1 MVGQEFTILPRAPA
15 FVRNVMKKGRVVH
28 DGDGAFSRVYA
39 IDRRTVLKI
48 TTCQATRLLFA
59 QLINKPVTGC
69 LKVFKAFG
77 KVAVDE
83 EGYPYYAYVVERLYS
98 QKEWQTLPSV
108 RRIEQKRKHFSRFSE
123 AEGKRQRA
131 STAKAGRG
139 LVKKRWLLK
148 RKSSKTLEAAV
159 KRIQRQ
165 AKHYVTEDGRQK
177 GSELIYRIKRKI
189 GLTGAMDMLHRFIA
203 KRDIELDLRVKGNVL
218 LTRDGNICLADPV
231 TVMEDNTLPPA
242 TSAPTLDWDLSEDEQ
257 ALAGLIQLE
266 QLMAGKSKAAP
277 MFRLT

>member
-1 MVGQEFTILPRAPA
+1 ME
-15 FVRNVMKKGRVVH
+15 KGRLVH

-48 TTCQATRLLFA
+48 TTCQATKLLFR
-59 QLINKPVTGC
+59 QLIRKPVTGC

-83 EGYPYYAYVVERLYS
+83 DGYTYFAFVVERLYS

-108 RRIEQKRKHFSRFSE
+108 RRIEHKRKHCSRFCE
-123 AEGKRQRA
+123 DEGKRQRA
-131 STAKAGRG
+131 STTKVGRG
-139 LVKKRWLLK
+139 LVKKRWLQK

-159 KRIQRQ
+159 KKIRRQ

-189 GLTGAMDMLHRFIA
+189 GLTGAMDMLHRFIE
-203 KRDIELDLRVKGNVL
+203 KRDIELDLRVDGNVM
-218 LTRDGNICLADPV
+218 LTHDGNICLADPV
-231 TVMEDNTLPPA
+231 TVMDDNTMPPA
-242 TSAPTLDWDLSEDEQ
+242 ISSPCIDRDVCEEEE
-257 ALAGLIQLE
+257 ALAGLRQLE
-266 QLMAGKSKAAP
+266 ELMAGKSKIAP

>member
-1 MVGQEFTILPRAPA
+1 
-15 FVRNVMKKGRVVH
+15 MKKGRLVH

-48 TTCQATRLLFA
+48 TTCQATRLLFKE
-59 QLINKPVTGC
+59 LIRQPVTGL

-77 KVAVDE
+77 KVALDE
-83 EGYPYYAYVVERLYS
+83 DGHPYFAFVVERLYS

-108 RRIEQKRKHFSRFSE
+108 RRIEQKRKHLSRFSD

-131 STAKAGRG
+131 STAKAARG

-159 KRIQRQ
+159 KRIRRQ
-165 AKHYVTEDGRQK
+165 AKHYLTEDGRQK

-189 GLTGAMDMLHRFIA
+189 GLTAAMEMLHRFIA
-203 KRDIELDLRVKGNVL
+203 KKDIELDLRVKGNVL

-242 TSAPTLDWDLSEDEQ
+242 TSPPTPDGDLSEDEQ

-266 QLMAGKSKAAP
+266 QLMAGKSKVAP
-277 MFRLT
+277 KFRLT